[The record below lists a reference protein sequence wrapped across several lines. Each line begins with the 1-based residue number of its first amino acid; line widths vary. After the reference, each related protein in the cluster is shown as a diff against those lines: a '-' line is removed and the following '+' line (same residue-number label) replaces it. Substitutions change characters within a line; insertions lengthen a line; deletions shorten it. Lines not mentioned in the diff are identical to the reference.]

1 MPSRDGGVL
10 REDEI
15 KVKMDR
21 LIKKI
26 IVLII
31 KLYQSSMRPFIG
43 GQCRFVPSCSEY
55 AIEAVRQFGVIK
67 GLYMAVKRVLR
78 CHPFGPKGFN
88 PPDAG

>member
-1 MPSRDGGVL
+1 MRK
-10 REDEI
+10 DEI
-15 KVKMDR
+15 KVKMNR
-21 LIKKI
+21 FIKEV

-31 KLYQSSMRPFIG
+31 KLYQSSMRPFLG
-43 GQCRFVPSCSEY
+43 GQCRFVPSCSGY

-67 GLYMAVKRVLR
+67 GLYMAVKRVLW